1 MYNEEPNFV
10 LYKKMQQEQ
19 KVYTSW
25 LLSQSPQE
33 ILNLAYEYVL
43 RDNIMYNMEIY
54 DLSDEQA
61 KALLDFSEPLKEITR
76 HYLQSE
82 NSYMDII
89 QECIESTANDH
100 IRAQENALRML
111 PVYVAS
117 REYAKEHGEEDI
129 HRTSFEANVACC
141 NAIGEEIARCY
152 QENSLDTVLAV
163 HSVVDRF
170 GLERTKFV
178 IAATIQDK
186 DWDGRISDENKQ
198 WAKTIEIPQ
207 DETPWNTKRYR
218 QFVVNAAHPGLVD
231 LFANRL
237 RKELELQKGMNATIK
252 HKEVER

>member
-1 MYNEEPNFV
+1 M
-10 LYKKMQQEQ
+10 
-19 KVYTSW
+19 
-25 LLSQSPQE
+25 
-33 ILNLAYEYVL
+33 
-43 RDNIMYNMEIY
+43 
-54 DLSDEQA
+54 
-61 KALLDFSEPLKEITR
+61 
-76 HYLQSE
+76 
-82 NSYMDII
+82 
-89 QECIESTANDH
+89 
-100 IRAQENALRML
+100 
-111 PVYVAS
+111 
-117 REYAKEHGEEDI
+117 
-129 HRTSFEANVACC
+129 
-141 NAIGEEIARCY
+141 
-152 QENSLDTVLAV
+152 LAV